1 MNKYLFIFLVLF
13 VFIVNVV
20 VFASGGVNAT
30 SGAMSGI
37 TNSDVNNTMRMVVFF
52 FVLLLVAGLLYLVYK
67 FFKKK
72 SIGDILI
79 YIIFFVIILIIAA
92 MAMPNFKTDVGR
104 GANKWQKA
112 CYSNIRVVQGAVEM
126 YNMDAPLAT
135 GSKNIHLFMDK
146 MNMQNLVKGGY
157 LKPGIKCPGIGEDT
171 YTNVGNLDGDGE
183 VSCGKEGGIGIS
195 FSNPKLK
202 YHGTLSG
209 R

>member
-1 MNKYLFIFLVLF
+1 MNKYTSIFMVLF
-13 VFIVNVV
+13 VFMINML
-20 VFASGGVNAT
+20 FAEGGLNST

-79 YIIFFVIILIIAA
+79 YIIFFVIILIIAST
-92 MAMPNFKTDVGR
+92 AMPNFR
-104 GANKWQKA
+104 MHNNRESARQKA

-126 YNMDAPLAT
+126 YNMD
-135 GSKNIHLFMDK
+135 SKIMMKN

-157 LKPGIKCPGIGEDT
+157 LKQGIKCPEFGEDM

>member
-92 MAMPNFKTDVGR
+92 MAMPNFKMDSNRYGYR
-104 GANKWQKA
+104 RYKA

-126 YNMDAPLAT
+126 YNMD
-135 GSKNIHLFMDK
+135 SKIMMKN

-157 LKPGIKCPGIGEDT
+157 LKQGIKCPEFGEDM

-183 VSCGKEGGIGIS
+183 VSCGKEGGTGVNL
-195 FSNPKLK
+195 SNPKLK

>member
-20 VFASGGVNAT
+20 VFASGGVNAI

-79 YIIFFVIILIIAA
+79 YIIFFVIILIIAE
-92 MAMPNFKTDVGR
+92 MAMPNFR
-104 GANKWQKA
+104 MHNNRESARQKA

-183 VSCGKEGGIGIS
+183 VSCGKEGGIGYNL
-195 FSNPKLK
+195 SNPKLK